1 MIFPS
6 FSILLVFFCSINVRS
21 LIIKK
26 VAVVGG
32 GNGGMAFAAALKHM
46 NPKGLEEVI
55 VYEKRKS
62 ILQPSMGG
70 GVQLSGGA
78 FVLSKL
84 GCSDVLHNNAERLKG
99 IRSRNNNNEELL
111 QLNLDNLV
119 NTSPFASELLYN
131 SNTKQPYLYSIMRD
145 ALQKILY
152 DACFKKNDNNTDK
165 NKDKIKI
172 RFATKKECKNVIE
185 NNDKIKLNFV
195 DGSSEDDFDI
205 VIGADGVNS
214 AVREACSGNEPLI
227 PIPGLEPGNR
237 YTGIRITFA
246 VTEKDNDFKYRPT
259 SGKGEF
265 HQWFGDSCYAL
276 SASYGGLNGN
286 IQHMLALVRTDEQDA
301 KFGENVEWKEE
312 EKKQMFKSTE
322 SIKTLTKQRLLQA
335 GFNEN
340 HELFTLLDGCSEDR
354 FIDLGV
360 KDRSIALKK
369 WSSDSNRVILL
380 GDSAHAMA
388 PFLGQGANQAL
399 QDAYVLAQGIT
410 DINNGLDSISNM
422 VESYEKLRK
431 FPTASLSFK
440 SNFLGFVETLG
451 GPLGGLIRDT
461 FFRVMGTI
469 GVAGFIFLDGAKPRI
484 NTK

>member
-152 DACFKKNDNNTDK
+152 DLFQE
-165 NKDKIKI
+165 I
-172 RFATKKECKNVIE
+172 F
-185 NNDKIKLNFV
+185 FV
-195 DGSSEDDFDI
+195 
-205 VIGADGVNS
+205 
-214 AVREACSGNEPLI
+214 
-227 PIPGLEPGNR
+227 
-237 YTGIRITFA
+237 
-246 VTEKDNDFKYRPT
+246 
-259 SGKGEF
+259 
-265 HQWFGDSCYAL
+265 H
-276 SASYGGLNGN
+276 
-286 IQHMLALVRTDEQDA
+286 
-301 KFGENVEWKEE
+301 
-312 EKKQMFKSTE
+312 
-322 SIKTLTKQRLLQA
+322 
-335 GFNEN
+335 
-340 HELFTLLDGCSEDR
+340 
-354 FIDLGV
+354 
-360 KDRSIALKK
+360 
-369 WSSDSNRVILL
+369 
-380 GDSAHAMA
+380 
-388 PFLGQGANQAL
+388 
-399 QDAYVLAQGIT
+399 
-410 DINNGLDSISNM
+410 
-422 VESYEKLRK
+422 
-431 FPTASLSFK
+431 
-440 SNFLGFVETLG
+440 
-451 GPLGGLIRDT
+451 
-461 FFRVMGTI
+461 
-469 GVAGFIFLDGAKPRI
+469 
-484 NTK
+484 